1 MVPAGSRLPGVP
13 ASSACAELACS
24 RAEWF
29 GFSTALEVQYAGK
42 VYVNDRN
49 SDGAPSYTVANVR
62 AGIEQRAR
70 SWTLREFVGVN
81 NLTDRNYVG
90 R

>member
-1 MVPAGSRLPGVP
+1 MVSEPRCIFSNPRAKAQSTPPRTACV
-13 ASSACAELACS
+13 ARKSAVDPVEH
-24 RAEWF
+24 
-29 GFSTALEVQYAGK
+29 Q